1 MFNKILNTVGVQLL
15 ISVIGLLLS
24 IVYANTVGRDGV
36 AEIAVIVLGF
46 SIITMVNTLLG
57 SSSIIYLGSRV
68 SVFSILFLSYS
79 WIVFFSIIIGFV
91 LFYFN
96 LIPPEY
102 AIHIALIAFFESL
115 TTINNQIIL
124 SRNHIKRYNSIK
136 LTQKLILLIG
146 IVSFFLFLGLQET
159 KYFVWVYLSSIIS
172 VFVISFGSILKY
184 IDGYKLENTKQLFL
198 TKLSYGSQLQFSML
212 FSLLT
217 NRVSYYLIEKFFE
230 STLGIFAQGVQL
242 MENNL
247 IVSRSISL
255 VQVSD
260 IASKDDKDN
269 AEKLTLILLKLT
281 GGITFLMVSVM
292 VLIPESVYLF
302 VFSAEFKGMK
312 EVIYIYAPTI
322 VVMSISSILIHYFCG
337 IAKYY
342 YSTIVSFIGL
352 VINLTSCFY
361 FIPRYGITGAGISL
375 IITNV
380 TILSI
385 LIHQFIKT
393 TNLNYIDLVPT
404 KEDFNY
410 GLRLLKL
417 DEK

>member
-1 MFNKILNTVGVQLL
+1 M
-15 ISVIGLLLS
+15 S

-91 LFYFN
+91 LYYFK
-96 LIPPEY
+96 LIPSEY
-102 AIHIALIAFFESL
+102 AIHIAFIAFFESL

-124 SRNHIKRYNSIK
+124 SKNHIKRYNSIR
-136 LTQKLILLIG
+136 LTQKLILLVG
-146 IVSFFLFLGLQET
+146 IVSFFLFLQLQET

-172 VFVISFGSILKY
+172 VFIISFSSILKY
-184 IDGYKLENTKQLFL
+184 IDSYKLENTKKLFL

-281 GGITFLMVSVM
+281 GGITFLMVLTM

-302 VFSAEFKGMK
+302 VFSEEFRGIK
-312 EVIYIYAPTI
+312 EVIYTYAPTI
-322 VVMSISSILIHYFCG
+322 VIMSISSILIHYFCG

-352 VINLTSCFY
+352 VINLISCFY
-361 FIPRYGITGAGISL
+361 FIPKYGITGAGLSLFLTNFTIL
-375 IITNV
+375 II
-380 TILSI
+380 
-385 LIHQFIKT
+385 LIYQFIKT
-393 TNLNYIDLVPT
+393 TNQNYKDLLPT

-410 GLRLLKL
+410 GIRLLKL
-417 DEK
+417 KK

>member
-1 MFNKILNTVGVQLL
+1 LFSKILNTVGIQLL
-15 ISVIGLLLS
+15 ISLIGLLLS

-79 WIVFFSIIIGFV
+79 WIIFFSVLLGFV
-91 LFYFN
+91 LYYFK
-96 LIPPEY
+96 LIPSQY

-124 SRNHIKRYNSIK
+124 SKNHIKRYNSIK
-136 LTQKLILLIG
+136 LTQKLILLFG
-146 IVSFFLFLGLQET
+146 IVGFFLFLDLHET
-159 KYFVWVYLSSIIS
+159 KYFVWVYLASIVS
-172 VFVISFGSILKY
+172 VFVISFASILKY
-184 IDGYKLENTKQLFL
+184 IDGFKLENTKELFL

-292 VLIPESVYLF
+292 VLLPESVYLF
-302 VFSAEFKGMK
+302 VFSDEFKGIK

-322 VVMSISSILIHYFCG
+322 VVMSVSSILIHYFCG

-342 YSTIVSFIGL
+342 YSTIVSFVGL
-352 VINLTSCFY
+352 VINLTSCYY
-361 FIPRYGITGAGISL
+361 FIPKYGITGAGVSL
-375 IITNV
+375 LITNV
-380 TILSI
+380 TILNI
-385 LIHQFIKT
+385 LVHQFIKT
-393 TNLNYIDLVPT
+393 TSLNYIDLIPT
-404 KEDFNY
+404 KQDLSY
-410 GLRLLKL
+410 GLKLLKL
-417 DEK
+417 EKR